1 LHGFVLF
8 FRLTQRYNIPL
19 QIVNLKGS
27 MSINQYLCIL
37 ITLFLLSG
45 CGVVPRDSA
54 PRSNP
59 SISGSTPMN
68 ASVSSFDRVVNQLHS
83 AHREWEGTPYRL
95 GGTGMNG
102 IDCSAFTQVVFQDF
116 FGEDLPRNTREQLGE
131 GSGVRRSSIQPGDLI
146 FFRTSRNVLHVGI
159 AMRDGDF
166 LHASVSN
173 GVMISNLS
181 EPYWAGKYLGTRRV
195 L

>member
-1 LHGFVLF
+1 
-8 FRLTQRYNIPL
+8 
-19 QIVNLKGS
+19 
-27 MSINQYLCIL
+27 MSTKQYLSI
-37 ITLFLLSG
+37 IIFLFLLTG

-59 SISGSTPMN
+59 SGSGNTPMA
-68 ASVSSFDRVVNQLHS
+68 ASVSSFDRVVNKLHI

-95 GGTGMNG
+95 GGNGLNG
-102 IDCSAFTQVVFQDF
+102 IDCSAFTQVVYRDF
-116 FGEDLPRNTREQLGE
+116 LGEDLPRNTREQLGE
-131 GSGVRRSSIQPGDLI
+131 GSGVRRGSIRPGDLI

-159 AMRDGDF
+159 AMEEGDF
-166 LHASVSN
+166 LHASVSS

>member
-1 LHGFVLF
+1 
-8 FRLTQRYNIPL
+8 L

-27 MSINQYLCIL
+27 MSTKRFLTIF
-37 ITLFLLSG
+37 TVLFMLTG
-45 CGVVPRDSA
+45 CGVVPRDSGPQSQSPGA
-54 PRSNP
+54 
-59 SISGSTPMN
+59 GSLPTA

-95 GGTGMNG
+95 GGTGING
-102 IDCSAFTQVVFQDF
+102 IDCSAFTQVVYRDF
-116 FGEDLPRNTREQLGE
+116 FGEDLPRNTREQLSE
-131 GSGVRRSSIQPGDLI
+131 GSGVRRESIRPGDLI

-159 AMRDGDF
+159 AMEDGDF

-181 EPYWAGKYLGTRRV
+181 EAYWAGRYLGTRRV